1 MGPVKVLTT
10 GSLKAQMQFESANRH
25 KRRKTKQNQPPL
37 VGKGFLSFLLKR
49 DSAGKTGPAT
59 LWSNTAPCCP
69 QKPKRRKPG
78 RKVIVSAG
86 FSRKGLDSVDAKVKG
101 DARKDQR
108 KEGNLWTG
116 SGQTIPGQ
124 RAVRG
129 TIAKGAGSQGVR
141 EDPELGGRG

>member
-10 GSLKAQMQFESANRH
+10 GSLKAQMQFESANRP

-59 LWSNTAPCCP
+59 LWSNTAPCRP
-69 QKPKRRKPG
+69 QKQNAASPEEKS
-78 RKVIVSAG
+78 VSAG
-86 FSRKGLDSVDAKVKG
+86 FSRRGLDSVDAKVKG

-108 KEGNLWTG
+108 KEGNLSTG
-116 SGQTIPGQ
+116 SGQTTPGQ

-129 TIAKGAGSQGVR
+129 TIATRAGSQGIR
-141 EDPELGGRG
+141 GDPELGGQG